1 MLPCEERLRDLALS
15 GWGKRRLE
23 GRGGVL
29 SMCIKSFWE
38 GRKMREPGS
47 SQECAPRVPEATGTN

>member
-15 GWGKRRLE
+15 GWRKRRLE

-47 SQECAPRVPEATGTN
+47 SQERAPRVPEATGTN